1 MKRIISIASAAVAL
15 LCLTSCAAYGKCGRG
30 NSDGMEKSYSIKGFT
45 GIKSELCTDRGSRN
59 FSRWKGWNVAEI
71 TVYVEKSSGYDVSVR
86 ISDERYSD
94 AVRLEKSGSNLIV
107 KVMTVKPLDRHDS
120 APEVEVFV
128 KMPKIGFIDLS
139 GLVSMSM
146 KGEFNSDELEVHLS
160 GASTL
165 SGLVSRN
172 ICSTV
177 EMSGASSASGLEIS
191 SKERCSM
198 KVSGAGE
205 ITGLKLRTSSL
216 DLDYSGAA
224 DVSGAD
230 ISADNVD
237 IDASGAAKMRGS
249 ITSCNSAVLAL
260 SGGADFSLCGEAD
273 SMDAEL
279 SGAAKLSLD
288 SDSCGTRLR
297 LGCSG
302 ASSARMEDAAF
313 REVDVSLYAAASAHV
328 RATESLVTD
337 VAKTASLDYYGS
349 PGSVYH
355 RSSNIR
361 EHK

>member
-1 MKRIISIASAAVAL
+1 MKRIISIASVAVAL

-146 KGEFNSDELEVHLS
+146 KGEFTSDELEVHLS

-177 EMSGASSASGLEIS
+177 EM
-191 SKERCSM
+191 
-198 KVSGAGE
+198 
-205 ITGLKLRTSSL
+205 
-216 DLDYSGAA
+216 
-224 DVSGAD
+224 
-230 ISADNVD
+230 
-237 IDASGAAKMRGS
+237 
-249 ITSCNSAVLAL
+249 
-260 SGGADFSLCGEAD
+260 
-273 SMDAEL
+273 
-279 SGAAKLSLD
+279 
-288 SDSCGTRLR
+288 
-297 LGCSG
+297 SG

>member
-1 MKRIISIASAAVAL
+1 MKRIISIASVAVAL

-45 GIKSELCTDRGSRN
+45 GIKSELCTGPGFRN
-59 FSRWKGWNVAEI
+59 SSRWNAAEV
-71 TVYVEKSSGYDVSVR
+71 TVYVEKSTGYDVSVR

-107 KVMTVKPLDRHDS
+107 KVMALKPLDKRDS
-120 APEVEVFV
+120 APEVDVFV
-128 KMPKIGFIDLS
+128 KMPQIGFIDLS
-139 GLVSMSM
+139 GVVSMNM
-146 KGEFNSDELEVHLS
+146 KGEFSSDELEVHLS

-165 SGLVSRN
+165 CGLVSRN
-172 ICSTV
+172 TCSKV
-177 EMSGASSASGLEIS
+177 EMSGASSASGLDIS

-198 KVSGAGE
+198 KISEAGE
-205 ITGLKLRTSSL
+205 ISGLKLRTGFL

-249 ITSCNSAVLAL
+249 ITSCSSAVLAL

-279 SGAAKLSLD
+279 SGAAKLSMD
-288 SDSCGTRLR
+288 SGSCGTSLR
-297 LGCSG
+297 LGCSE
-302 ASSARMEDAAF
+302 ASSARMENAAF
-313 REVDVSLYAAASAHV
+313 REVDVSLYSIASARV

>member
-1 MKRIISIASAAVAL
+1 MKRIISIASVAVAL

-146 KGEFNSDELEVHLS
+146 KGEFTSDELEVHLS

-249 ITSCNSAVLAL
+249 ITSC
-260 SGGADFSLCGEAD
+260 